1 MANDLLTSFRTV
13 SQAHRH
19 IVFNERTQEFERAG
33 KRHAIAS
40 FFGSADARAKNDIT
54 LQKIKEALNAEV
66 SDSGQFKG
74 YGKVSDGIFSGVDST
89 RRIKSS
95 TINAII
101 RSFRENAASAPD
113 RLSDMKDATVKTILD
128 SVSLPLKSTD
138 RTGCAHTIF
147 AMMTRQLLDS
157 ELSGSS
163 VSMALDELNQF
174 TDCQE
179 NLDVAGS
186 VKSGLTNFLGAIN
199 CSQEAQKSFSD
210 ILDLVEERG
219 SDRFNQMA
227 GCELARIAAA
237 FNANPGFD
245 VQEALGRLCARMDEL
260 SPAQNALLEME
271 AIPITADSYD
281 LALDFGGWMAENRT
295 DCLNLLSRQ
304 PMESRIPLLAAM
316 KAFGESRDVH
326 LLHKLV
332 GVQDAIK
339 ILHDYGNLN
348 PENICRAIE
357 GELVALPECIA
368 NEAMTMRGE
377 ELLASFYG
385 RGAAAEIE
393 AAVSKNGWSQEK
405 VTAAQTEGLRLMGN
419 YGISAD
425 DVMEC
430 IKEVDTKYPVFT
442 GDRYW
447 AVVGLRVALGD
458 SFENMSSGVKYNLL
472 SVPDGYRRP
481 LIEAFKLVTGGN
493 SYDDRLLHLLIAKK
507 DEIVNLWETGRL
519 TKENAMRTVVAG
531 RAGMQEPAAHIN
543 PYYQAFCP
551 EFGCGLDKAVER
563 LAESLKNENEFMIV
577 LDSPRF
583 DRLTFCSREGRDTP
597 GRIEE
602 SEKHSHD
609 IGSILEMFCGEK
621 NQEQVAMAL
630 SGMAL
635 AAKQVLLPHFISN
648 GAENRSLVFNPL
660 YAVSI
665 EESGDIE
672 LKISSLPGSGI
683 SLDWTVTIHPDGT
696 QSTTGPVVG
705 VQDS

>member
-1 MANDLLTSFRTV
+1 
-13 SQAHRH
+13 
-19 IVFNERTQEFERAG
+19 
-33 KRHAIAS
+33 
-40 FFGSADARAKNDIT
+40 
-54 LQKIKEALNAEV
+54 
-66 SDSGQFKG
+66 
-74 YGKVSDGIFSGVDST
+74 
-89 RRIKSS
+89 
-95 TINAII
+95 
-101 RSFRENAASAPD
+101 
-113 RLSDMKDATVKTILD
+113 
-128 SVSLPLKSTD
+128 
-138 RTGCAHTIF
+138 
-147 AMMTRQLLDS
+147 
-157 ELSGSS
+157 
-163 VSMALDELNQF
+163 
-174 TDCQE
+174 
-179 NLDVAGS
+179 
-186 VKSGLTNFLGAIN
+186 
-199 CSQEAQKSFSD
+199 
-210 ILDLVEERG
+210 
-219 SDRFNQMA
+219 MA

-281 LALDFGGWMAENRT
+281 LALDFGGWVAENRT

-326 LLHKLV
+326 LMHKLV

-348 PENICRAIE
+348 PENIYRAIE

-583 DRLTFCSREGRDTP
+583 DRLTFCSREGRDTL

-609 IGSILEMFCGEK
+609 IGSILEMLCGEK

-683 SLDWTVTIHPDGT
+683 SLDWTVTIHPDGM
-696 QSTTGPVVG
+696 QSTTGPAVG